1 MGEHQNHTEFLRQC
15 LLYDDSSK
23 RHELEKTFSQLQRD
37 LRCVRRAA
45 WLMAVLATLAVAGLG
60 YAVVLTDNF
69 PYNLPPFILNLIC
82 TLAVGSLISLLAFAG
97 LRMVYC
103 RQLDQRREECRQ
115 LVAKLLASRLGRSSA
130 ASLPEIQIQI
140 GGKAGGTVQVAGE
153 VAGSPVRITSVARG

>member
-1 MGEHQNHTEFLRQC
+1 MSEHQNHTQFLRQC

-45 WLMAVLATLAVAGLG
+45 WLMAMLATLAVAGLG
-60 YAVVLTDNF
+60 FAVVLTDNF

-115 LVAKLLASRLGRSSA
+115 LVAKLLASRLGRSAA
-130 ASLPEIQIQI
+130 ASLPENQIQT
-140 GGKAGGTVQVAGE
+140 GGTVQVAGE
-153 VAGSPVRITSVARG
+153 VTGSPVRIPSAAQG